1 MQDESAWRAEVIG
14 KKSDW
19 NGSYGVR
26 EILIYKDDVL
36 QQSVSIQEAIE
47 KDGVD
52 GIDENYTECPKVE
65 ETVILKDVNFDGYPD
80 LEVWG
85 WTPNNTIP
93 YYYWCWNPDSGQY
106 EYAFCLQL
114 TEIDVEKK
122 QLISWYKVENGVYHT
137 EYYQVTADNKLELVD
152 QYIEDYR

>member
-1 MQDESAWRAEVIG
+1 M
-14 KKSDW
+14 
-19 NGSYGVR
+19 
-26 EILIYKDDVL
+26 IYKDDVL
-36 QQSVSIQEAIE
+36 QQSISMQEAIE

-52 GIDENYTECPKVE
+52 GIDEGYTECPKVE
-65 ETVILKDVNFDGYPD
+65 EVVLLKDVNFDGYPD

-93 YYYWCWNPDSGQY
+93 YYYWCWNPDSEQY

-122 QLISWYKVENGVYHT
+122 QLISWFNVQNGVYHT

>member
-1 MQDESAWRAEVIG
+1 M
-14 KKSDW
+14 
-19 NGSYGVR
+19 
-26 EILIYKDDVL
+26 
-36 QQSVSIQEAIE
+36 
-47 KDGVD
+47 
-52 GIDENYTECPKVE
+52 
-65 ETVILKDVNFDGYPD
+65 LKDVNFDGYPD

-93 YYYWCWNPDSGQY
+93 YYYWCWNPDSEQY

-122 QLISWYKVENGVYHT
+122 QLISWYKVQNGVYHT